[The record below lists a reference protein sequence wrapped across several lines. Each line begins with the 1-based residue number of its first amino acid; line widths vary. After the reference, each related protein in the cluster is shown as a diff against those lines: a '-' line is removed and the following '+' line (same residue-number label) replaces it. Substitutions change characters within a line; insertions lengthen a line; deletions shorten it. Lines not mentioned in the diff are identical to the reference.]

1 VTAIYRAGSV
11 SHRLDFVSQNLDLPR
26 TQAANSARPR
36 VAGSDCPRDRSKPAR
51 DLNLLPGP
59 KPASRTPRLFSDHHD
74 LKPKLLALGAAFHGE
89 AQQSHAAG
97 RGSKLGLI
105 QHSAA

>member
-1 VTAIYRAGSV
+1 
-11 SHRLDFVSQNLDLPR
+11 
-26 TQAANSARPR
+26 
-36 VAGSDCPRDRSKPAR
+36 
-51 DLNLLPGP
+51 LPGP
-59 KPASRTPRLFSDHHD
+59 KPASRIPRLFSDHHD

-89 AQQSHAAG
+89 AQHSHAAG